1 MTNILGS
8 GFCVKRSID
17 LCCSII
23 LSIIILPVYLVIALI
38 IKLDSSGV
46 VFFKQERIGLHGQK
60 FKIWKFRTM
69 VSNAEKMQKDLEAKN
84 EIKDGILF
92 KMKNDPRITRVG
104 KFLRAYSL
112 DELPQLLNVIIG
124 EMSLVGP
131 RPLPI
136 RDVEKFQISHQIS
149 HLIRQ
154 EVLPGITGLWQVSGR
169 SNINNFED
177 AVKLDINYIEN
188 WSLFLD
194 LTILFKTFKVVLL
207 KTGAY

>member
-1 MTNILGS
+1 MINIVGS
-8 GFCVKRSID
+8 SFCVKRSID

-23 LSIIILPVYLVIALI
+23 LSIIILPVYLVIALL

-69 VSNAEKMQKDLEAKN
+69 VSNAEEMQKDLEAKN

-92 KMKNDPRITRVG
+92 KMKDDPRITRVG

-112 DELPQLLNVIIG
+112 DELPQLYNVAMG
-124 EMSLVGP
+124 QMSLVGP

-154 EVLPGITGLWQVSGR
+154 EVLPGITGLLQVSDR
-169 SNINNFED
+169 AKVDNFED
-177 AVKLDINYIEN
+177 AVKLDIN
-188 WSLFLD
+188 
-194 LTILFKTFKVVLL
+194 
-207 KTGAY
+207 